1 MTTRAPVIEGWF
13 TVDDDGTAALTGSRC
28 SGCGTYAF
36 PAATTYCGNPD
47 CASQAFEVVALSRRG
62 KIWSY
67 TDARYQPPP
76 PYVPADPY
84 VPFCLVAV
92 ELAAEKLVVMGQVV
106 AGVTV
111 GDLNVGDEVELVA
124 DTLYSEGDHDH
135 LVWKWKPVAASKE
148 A

>member
-1 MTTRAPVIEGWF
+1 M
-13 TVDDDGTAALTGSRC
+13 
-28 SGCGTYAF
+28 
-36 PAATTYCGNPD
+36 
-47 CASQAFEVVALSRRG
+47 VALSRRG

-92 ELAAEKLVVMGQVV
+92 ELAAEKLGVMGQVV

-111 GDLNVGDEVELVA
+111 VDLTVGDEVELVA